1 MSEIATIEIDFD
13 IHKRIEME
21 RQSFTESPNDVLRRL
36 LGLGPPTKHETRLE
50 NHVGA
55 WSGKGVTLPAGTR
68 LRMEYRG
75 NTHLG
80 EIRDGAWFLEGKR
93 FTSPSAAAGGVALT
107 KAGNKASLDG
117 WRYWWVKRPSDADWV
132 SLSSLRKTRKRVR
145 GCPGR
150 C

>member
-80 EIRDGAWFLEGKR
+80 EIRDGAWFLEGKP
-93 FTSPSAAAGGVALT
+93 FTSPSAASWRCGSHQGRKQGEPRRLEVLVGKAPKRRRLGFAFVA
-107 KAGNKASLDG
+107 AQN
-117 WRYWWVKRPSDADWV
+117 P
-132 SLSSLRKTRKRVR
+132 
-145 GCPGR
+145 
-150 C
+150 